1 MGENKNSIL
10 SAVILVSIL
19 LMLNSSKGMKNDDR
33 PVPKKN
39 KTAIL

>member
-33 PVPKKN
+33 PALKKN